1 MKKEKNK
8 IMDKMISLNATE
20 LLKLSDFLN
29 EHYDLETW
37 VQGKTIGVVVWNNAL
52 SETVDVEM
60 SKGQVEDFYKE
71 MIKTNRSWN
80 STK

>member
-1 MKKEKNK
+1 
-8 IMDKMISLNATE
+8 MISLNATE

-37 VQGKTIGVVVWNNAL
+37 VQGETIGVVVWNNAL

-71 MIKTNRSWN
+71 MIKTTVHIHGGR
-80 STK
+80 

>member
-1 MKKEKNK
+1 
-8 IMDKMISLNATE
+8 MDKMISLNATE

-37 VQGKTIGVVVWNNAL
+37 VQGETIGVVVWNNAL

-71 MIKTNRSWN
+71 MIKTIVHIHEGR
-80 STK
+80 